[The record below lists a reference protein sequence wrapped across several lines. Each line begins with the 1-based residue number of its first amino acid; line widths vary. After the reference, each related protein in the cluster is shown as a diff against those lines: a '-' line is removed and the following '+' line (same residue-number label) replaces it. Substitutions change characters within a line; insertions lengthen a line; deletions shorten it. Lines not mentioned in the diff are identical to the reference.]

1 MNLQRAKLN
10 FIVNTFIPFT
20 WILYYHVIYPFFSFT
35 EILNS
40 CFFNHLKNI
49 LHSLTPFPLQLSCT
63 TPRFCP
69 YLFSFVTL
77 YSNYLF
83 RCLLPFHSNITLKTA
98 FLPLYVGTLPF
109 YMRRKQKLH
118 KYLSN

>member
-1 MNLQRAKLN
+1 MMNLQRAKLN

-20 WILYYHVIYPFFSFT
+20 WILYYHVIYPFSFT
-35 EILNS
+35 EILN

-49 LHSLTPFPLQLSCT
+49 LHSLILFPLQLSCT
-63 TPRFCP
+63 APRFCP

-83 RCLLPFHSNITLKTA
+83 SCLPPFQSNDRPEDCLPFFICWYSTPVHEEKA
-98 FLPLYVGTLPF
+98 EA
-109 YMRRKQKLH
+109 
-118 KYLSN
+118 